1 MFPVTKFDLII
12 ILGLLAFLHL
22 SSSRQE
28 GERDREAGN
37 VNRRE
42 VLEQIVNFQIINW
55 GIRKNQLVLLSLEPN
70 FYSDL

>member
-22 SSSRQE
+22 SSSHQE